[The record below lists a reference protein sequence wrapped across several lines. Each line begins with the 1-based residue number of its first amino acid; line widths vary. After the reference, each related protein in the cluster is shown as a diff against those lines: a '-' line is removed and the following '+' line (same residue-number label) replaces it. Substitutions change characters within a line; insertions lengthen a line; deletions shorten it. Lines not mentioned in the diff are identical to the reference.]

1 MKGGLDTVDADAGW
15 TPLVL
20 STIAGMS
27 TCLGALIVFCHP
39 VEEIDDEN
47 GEDVKLVNALPS
59 RRARGQR
66 NVSPSTMAFSLALAG
81 SVMVTVSVVSIGPE
95 CLAAS
100 SMPSNAAM
108 ADEENTFFIFG
119 ITLMPIFSMTF
130 LHRLIS
136 FGAGCMLYILLSK
149 FAFPEPDEILSH
161 HLERNNTM
169 DSERTDKSSD
179 DESGRGVELQRPTG
193 SNEKTAGNSSLQRR
207 GVADDDVELHVQPD
221 SSSKPRTIARR
232 PPNERCCRNGP
243 IASCVNSMRVFSKGS
258 DLASAE
264 ARRANRVAM
273 LLFFS
278 LLIHNFP
285 EGLAVAASALESDQ
299 LGLTVTIGIMIHNIP
314 EGIAIAIPCL
324 KARPDSPWLS
334 FILAS
339 VSGLAEPAGAF
350 VSLVLLR
357 GADKRRDADESGQ
370 SGGEGSLENVL
381 SFVAGIM
388 ITVSLLELLPEARRH
403 VDKTCK
409 KPYWLGI
416 AVGFIVMV
424 VTELGMSV

>member
-1 MKGGLDTVDADAGW
+1 MKGLDSVDEGW

-39 VEEIDDEN
+39 VEEVEDADEN
-47 GEDVKLVNALPS
+47 GEDAKLVNALPS

-100 SMPSNAAM
+100 SMPSNAAI

-119 ITLMPIFSMTF
+119 ITLMPILSMTF

-161 HLERNNTM
+161 HLERNTSM
-169 DSERTDKSSD
+169 DSEWSEKSSD
-179 DESGRGVELQRPTG
+179 DESWRVEPQRPTG
-193 SNEKTAGNSSLQRR
+193 PNEKTAGNSSLQRR
-207 GVADDDVELHVQPD
+207 GVVDDDVELHVRSDP
-221 SSSKPRTIARR
+221 SSTKSRTIARR
-232 PPNERCCRNGP
+232 PPNERYCSNGP
-243 IASCVNSMRVFSKGS
+243 IASCINSMRVFSKGS
-258 DLASAE
+258 DLGSAE

-314 EGIAIAIPCL
+314 EGIAS
-324 KARPDSPWLS
+324 KS
-334 FILAS
+334 FISFFTRDLDAYNAQRIS
-339 VSGLAEPAGAF
+339 QSRHPMLEGKAGFALAF
-350 VSLVLLR
+350 VHSCLR
-357 GADKRRDADESGQ
+357 KRPCRAGRRLRQLGAA
-370 SGGEGSLENVL
+370 
-381 SFVAGIM
+381 
-388 ITVSLLELLPEARRH
+388 AR
-403 VDKTCK
+403 
-409 KPYWLGI
+409 G
-416 AVGFIVMV
+416 
-424 VTELGMSV
+424 